1 MNPTATPP
9 QESPPLRL
17 LLVAA
22 AQSSAAAQPPAAAR
36 PSAAQP
42 AAQEGLRARLDAIA
56 TVFQVEAPGPLL
68 DSLLRGRDWD
78 AALIVDPATAEGAMA
93 AVHDLQPEL
102 KVLVVEADED
112 PDTVS
117 FWRQRGAREVIG
129 RGRLEQLEERL
140 LKALR
145 DPARPSTAMPQPRDT
160 DDAGRLLRVL
170 HTLHQQLDQ
179 AMNKDELLQAAARAV
194 SDVTDAPLVEAWRW
208 SDGGAHPQMSVA
220 VADDPAMS
228 ELHLGP
234 ESDPSPREG
243 VVCQVLEHG
252 HPVTLDDLAAD
263 RADPS
268 LAPRMLR
275 LADALALGLR
285 SVHASPVLVGSE
297 AVAALVVHLA
307 EAGDSAGLA
316 TVAGRCDWIAAQLGR
331 RMDLLRSVSQGQ
343 EAVQLL
349 DVASE
354 LGGSSLLACDAEGRL
369 SLVHPAMERAGFAGR
384 RGESASR
391 WTARWSLFEQ
401 AGALSVPRGE
411 DPLSRALRGET
422 LDDAFYLSRPDGA
435 RERRWQV
442 SARPLTGTDGNVVG
456 ALSSWREVVSRADPR
471 VGTDAQEMALR
482 GFRFLLDR
490 AAELAAAVG
499 EAKELDDVWAPLD
512 AFVRATTTA
521 SAWRVLRADDV
532 PLASSA
538 GQADAAADA
547 AADGHGSPVLLTP
560 MRVGER
566 LLGHLL
572 LRSSS
577 GSPAFD
583 ERQATAANMAANL
596 LAVAVDHADLVV
608 QERLQRE
615 RAEVS
620 AQSFRA
626 LFQASPAAQSLGAL
640 DDDIVLDINSA
651 LETMLGRGREM
662 VVDRPPNVRDVWA
675 DPDQRGAIRA
685 EVLAGRSVR
694 DREVLLRHADGSLLR
709 CLASAERIEHMGR
722 PAMLM
727 TIVDLTERL
736 AKETELQQL
745 ANFREALVDFVEQT
759 LDAGFEAGFYQR
771 LVETAVRATPGAEGG
786 TLVLRDG
793 GDEYRFVAA
802 VGYDLDGLQPVV
814 FRDHE
819 IHSEPD
825 DLGPGIVRLQTDT
838 PDETR
843 ERLELLRRHGRLD
856 EIRSTLVV
864 PIVLAGRRVAALF
877 LDSFSDDRAFG
888 ETSKGLA
895 TAFASQVAALV
906 RRRDLEH
913 ELERMA
919 YHDHLTGLP
928 NRLLFR
934 DRLVQSLAAATRH
947 ERRGGALFIDLDN
960 LKVTNDTLG
969 HAVGDA
975 LLIEVARRLRA
986 SVRSEDTVA
995 RIGGDEFT
1003 VVLPDVADGAAVA
1016 RVAEKVLAALR
1027 RPFELAGHEVHASA
1041 SIGVTLF
1048 PDDAM
1053 DADTLIQHGD
1063 TAMYQ
1068 AKTQGKDRFR
1078 FFTREMNRALL
1089 ERASI
1094 EAQLRKALERDE
1106 LSLHYQP
1113 RVDLN
1118 DGRITSVEAL
1128 ARWEHPERGWI
1139 PPSDFIPVAEDA
1151 GLLPQVASRL
1161 LELSCRQARAWVDQ
1175 GLDIRMAFNLSAKQ
1189 LQERDLVQ
1197 QIEEVLSRTGLPPR
1211 FLELE
1216 LTESAVMRNVE
1227 ENVGKLAALRDL
1239 GVQVAIDDF
1248 GTGYSSLNYLKR
1260 LPAYALKIDRSFVK
1274 DLSEDLSSSPHD
1286 AAIVRAIVALART
1299 LEMQAIAEGIETTAQ
1314 LDFLRQ
1320 VGCQQGQ
1327 GFLFARPAAESQI
1340 RPLLQAGRVTLPP

>member
-22 AQSSAAAQPPAAAR
+22 AQPMAAAR
-36 PSAAQP
+36 PSTAAQP
-42 AAQEGLRARLDAIA
+42 TVQEGLRARLDAIA

-129 RGRLEQLEERL
+129 HGRLEQLEERL

-145 DPARPSTAMPQPRDT
+145 DPARPSTAMPQPQDT
-160 DDAGRLLRVL
+160 DDAGRLLRAL
-170 HTLHQQLDQ
+170 HSLHQQLDQ
-179 AMNKDELLQAAARAV
+179 AMNKDELLQAAAKSV
-194 SDVTDAPLVEAWRW
+194 SDVTGAPLVEAWRW
-208 SDGGAHPQMSVA
+208 SDGGALPQMSVA
-220 VADDPAMS
+220 VTDDRAMS
-228 ELHLGP
+228 KLHLGP
-234 ESDPSPREG
+234 ETDPNPREG

-297 AVAALVVHLA
+297 AVAALVVYLA
-307 EAGDSAGLA
+307 EAGDSASLA

-349 DVASE
+349 DIASE
-354 LGGSSLLACDAEGRL
+354 LGGTSLLACDAEGRL

-422 LDDAFYLSRPDGA
+422 LDDAFYLSRPVGA

-538 GQADAAADA
+538 PQTDAAAE
-547 AADGHGSPVLLTP
+547 ADGPGSPVLLTP

-640 DDDIVLDINSA
+640 DDDVVLDINSA
-651 LETMLGRGREM
+651 LETMLGRAKQH
-662 VVDRPPNVRDVWA
+662 VVHRAPDVRQVWV
-675 DPDQRGAIRA
+675 DPDQRQTIRS
-685 EVLAGRSVR
+685 EVLAGRSIR
-694 DREVLLRHADGSLLR
+694 DREVLLRHADGSVLR

-745 ANFREALVDFVEQT
+745 ANFREALVGFVEQT

-771 LVETAVRATPGAEGG
+771 LVETAVQATPGAEGG
-786 TLVLRDG
+786 ALVLRDG

-802 VGYDLDGLQPVV
+802 VGYDLDALQPVV

-819 IHSEPD
+819 IHSELD
-825 DLGPGIVRLQTDT
+825 DLGPGIVRLRPDAT
-838 PDETR
+838 PETR

-864 PIVLAGRRVAALF
+864 PIVLSGRRVAALF

-895 TAFASQVAALV
+895 AAFASQVAALV

-1113 RVDLN
+1113 RVDLS

-1151 GLLPQVASRL
+1151 GLLPQVAGRL

-1227 ENVGKLAALRDL
+1227 ENVEKLAALRDL

-1327 GFLFARPAAESQI
+1327 GFLFARPTAEIHI